1 MNKRVFKGVCSYFL
15 FKNINKIFQIERKWN
30 VHSHL
35 SHRGH

>member
-1 MNKRVFKGVCSYFL
+1 MNKRVFKGVGSYFL
-15 FKNINKIFQIERKWN
+15 FKDIDEIFQIERKRN